1 MKLLR
6 ATKFASIA
14 YLAAAMSLSVVAQTV
29 PDAPVAIPSVVTPPL
44 DMLAN
49 QSGRAFPY
57 VRLWGS
63 DTLTYVGM
71 FGPDAVFYST
81 SKLTEA
87 TGYSPGEGI
96 APASIEAPAIA
107 HVGAPRSMLLTNER
121 VVDSFEPPAHAQA
134 KARAPAS
141 MTRLRNR
148 CITYVYGRPSVMHAP
163 RNIAADSQHRLI
175 ITDPEAG
182 AVHVL
187 DPAGRTSFRIVT
199 GKGRRLQQ
207 PAGTAVDAADN
218 IYIADSERGMVVV
231 FDSRGNFLRY
241 IGNYRGE
248 SEYESPGGIAI
259 DRKAGRLFLIDTP
272 RNLIF
277 VLDLSGRMVA
287 RFGKYH
293 DGSGV
298 GEFVDPT
305 EIAVS
310 HDRIYVLDNAWDPR
324 PGVGLNGSS
333 PEELRSPSWSR
344 SCSQPRKWT
353 GDRSTG
359 EYLHQLIRRSPDSC
373 LRPEWPSAGIFRSA
387 GTKSRRVR
395 RARGNVHRFRQQ
407 TVRCRLR
414 QRTRATLP
422 TPTAAIAQAGD
433 ILTLEHYRFIFP
445 PSCSTLS

>member
-231 FDSRGNFLRY
+231 FDSRGNFLHY

-310 HDRIYVLDNAWDPR
+310 HDRIYVLDNAGTRVQVLNLEGHLQKSFDLPRGVDPAANYEN
-324 PGVGLNGSS
+324 GLVTDQHGNIYVSS
-333 PEELRSPSWSR
+333 
-344 SCSQPRKWT
+344 
-353 GDRSTG
+353 
-359 EYLHQLIRRSPDSC
+359 
-373 LRPEWPSAGIFRSA
+373 SAGALINVYDPNGRLMASFGQPGQRVGEFVEPEGMFIDSA
-387 GTKSRRVR
+387 SRLYVADSGNGRVQL
-395 RARGNVHRFRQQ
+395 FQLQ
-407 TVRCRLR
+407 L
-414 QRTRATLP
+414 QR
-422 TPTAAIAQAGD
+422 
-433 ILTLEHYRFIFP
+433 
-445 PSCSTLS
+445 